1 MRTRDENKENNL
13 LQEALQMIVREGFD
27 GLSMQKLAKAAG
39 VSPATIYIYFKDRD
53 DLILQLYK
61 REVEKYFDYVLQGF
75 DPEMSFA
82 EGMRVQWKR
91 RAAYVLRHP
100 AVGHFMEHMAFTPLS
115 LHSQGILDPKFN
127 QVMSRFSQKAID
139 HGELVEMP
147 FEMYWSIAFSPL
159 INLIKMHKAGKGYHG
174 ASFVLTDDILER
186 TLHQV
191 LKALQP

>member
-1 MRTRDENKENNL
+1 MRTRDEHKETKL

-27 GLSMQKLAKAAG
+27 GLSMQKLAKAAK

-61 REVEKYFDYVLQGF
+61 REVEKYFEYVLQEF

-91 RAAYVLRHP
+91 RAAYVLQHP
-100 AVGHFMEHMAFTPLS
+100 EMGHFMQQMAFTPLNQY
-115 LHSQGILDPKFN
+115 SQVLLDPKYSAI
-127 QVMSRFSQKAID
+127 MARFSEKAIAN
-139 HGELVEMP
+139 GELVPMP
-147 FEMYWSIAFSPL
+147 FEMYWSIAFAPL
-159 INLIKMHKAGKGYHG
+159 MNLIKTHKIGVDYQGNPFA
-174 ASFVLTDDILER
+174 LTPEILER
-186 TLHQV
+186 TLQQV